1 MCPELTQSGMVLIEG
16 LHSSCSMDGLKQLFA
31 PFGTVLW
38 SRLIVDTNGHSF
50 SFGYVQMSTYSESLA
65 AIAGLNGTT
74 VLEKIIRV
82 VASTHTR
89 EEMRDDR

>member
-1 MCPELTQSGMVLIEG
+1 MSLQTDQSKMLFIEG
-16 LHSSCSMDGLKQLFA
+16 LHLTCSAEGLKQLLE

-65 AIAGLNGTT
+65 AHCGAEWHHRPGEDHPRGRIDAHA
-74 VLEKIIRV
+74 R
-82 VASTHTR
+82 
-89 EEMRDDR
+89 RDADYR